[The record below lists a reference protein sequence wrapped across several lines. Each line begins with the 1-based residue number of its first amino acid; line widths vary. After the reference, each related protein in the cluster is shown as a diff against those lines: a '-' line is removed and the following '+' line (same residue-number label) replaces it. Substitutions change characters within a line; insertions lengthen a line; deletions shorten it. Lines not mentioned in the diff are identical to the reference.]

1 MEYWKNLLHYI
12 EDGFA
17 LVSEFVHDE
26 FSVLIKAGRISATYR
41 TIGLTGFGFWSI
53 I

>member
-1 MEYWKNLLHYI
+1 MDLLLYV

-26 FSVLIKAGRISATYR
+26 FSVLIKAEKISSTYR
-41 TIGLTGFGFWSI
+41 TIGWARFGF
-53 I
+53 